1 MGKLQHCACWEIYSV
16 HDIDKRSANFQQIF
30 TFPDQD
36 DSGVKSVKRRS
47 NPMEDITDS
56 YEFSNDDLD
65 ELVKRGSLFRFGK
78 RGALFRFGK
87 RNDDDKRGSLF
98 RFGKRMDG
106 YYVSPYVSSE
116 NFPEKDD
123 KRGSLFRFGKRSSLF
138 RFGRSVDNEKPHTPF
153 RFGREE
159 EDEI

>member
-1 MGKLQHCACWEIYSV
+1 MFEFINEVFFWSKKKLIKCLHISDHEESE
-16 HDIDKRSANFQQIF
+16 
-30 TFPDQD
+30 
-36 DSGVKSVKRRS
+36 VKSLKRRS
-47 NPMEDITDS
+47 NPMDDVTDT
-56 YEFSNDDLD
+56 YEFSDEDLN
-65 ELVKRGSLFRFGK
+65 ELMKRGSLFRFGK
-78 RGALFRFGK
+78 RGALFRFDK
-87 RNDDDKRGSLF
+87 RSEEDKRGSLF

-106 YYVSPYVSSE
+106 YYVSPYASSE

>member
-56 YEFSNDDLD
+56 YEFSNEDLD

-106 YYVSPYVSSE
+106 YYVSPYASSE

>member
-1 MGKLQHCACWEIYSV
+1 METKTVIIWTFAAFLAFIEISTASKESKL
-16 HDIDKRSANFQQIF
+16 
-30 TFPDQD
+30 DQD

-56 YEFSNDDLD
+56 YEFSNEDLD

-106 YYVSPYVSSE
+106 YYVSPYASSE